1 MRTASAAVAP
11 RTFPGTAAAR
21 RLIAVVA
28 TCAAA
33 VLAFPHP
40 IAAQTPDPPS
50 LQSARAEQGQVV
62 LTFDAALDEAS
73 EPDPSAFTVTVRGA
87 ASAVSAV
94 DISGSVV
101 TLTLDEPLTVR
112 SVPTTLAYSPPAA
125 GALRNSDGVNAA
137 RFTGFAVEPAELW
150 IAHGSSD
157 LHSVLLDDEHVLLH
171 SGDGPATVDA
181 YHLDTGALSSPRGY
195 TLASAGRTRSLW
207 TDGTTLWAAAAD
219 RETDGR
225 MRADPGLVA
234 YSLASG
240 SRSDTKD
247 VCITGH
253 RYPIAPATR
262 PVPIGVA
269 SDGTTFWVSLEGS
282 RTLYAHRLRGGVALR
297 ERNINVADNNDEPH
311 GLFVRGR
318 TLWALSPD
326 DSKAFAYDTQTGA
339 PKPSLD
345 IDLSRR
351 HQGSDLQPVDLWSD
365 GKLIAVAYDDHTNS
379 NGDGVLIAAAPTALA
394 GGTTTTRA
402 TGSPGG
408 DRGGGG
414 GGGGRDDK
422 DSTATVVIV
431 NGWSAPDIGVAAVLS
446 ARTDNSAVLYTSGD
460 RLSAA
465 AADLLSDYR
474 PMRIFVV
481 GGTAAVGP
489 ATSAA
494 VDRLAR
500 EDAVTR
506 IAGTTRIAT
515 SAAVA
520 RRTLGA
526 PAAASVRPTVI
537 VANGWSPPDIGLA
550 AALSARIAG
559 SAVLYTVASELPAD
573 AQAVLRDYQPAW
585 VLIVGGHSAVSPA
598 VEAAITAAATSARVE
613 RHAGATRT
621 HTAAA
626 TARHIL
632 GEPTA
637 LTEQPTFILANGW
650 SPPDIGVAAAL
661 AARTPGSAV
670 VYTEA
675 GQLPEE
681 VSQLLRDYQSAR
693 ISIVG
698 GPAAISPSVQ
708 AAASAT
714 SPDARISRTS
724 GATRTQTAANI
735 ARRILGRPETATP

>member
-1 MRTASAAVAP
+1 MAYA
-11 RTFPGTAAAR
+11 
-21 RLIAVVA
+21 
-28 TCAAA
+28 
-33 VLAFPHP
+33 
-40 IAAQTPDPPS
+40 
-50 LQSARAEQGQVV
+50 
-62 LTFDAALDEAS
+62 LT
-73 EPDPSAFTVTVRGA
+73 
-87 ASAVSAV
+87 
-94 DISGSVV
+94 
-101 TLTLDEPLTVR
+101 
-112 SVPTTLAYSPPAA
+112 
-125 GALRNSDGVNAA
+125 
-137 RFTGFAVEPAELW
+137 
-150 IAHGSSD
+150 
-157 LHSVLLDDEHVLLH
+157 
-171 SGDGPATVDA
+171 
-181 YHLDTGALSSPRGY
+181 
-195 TLASAGRTRSLW
+195 
-207 TDGTTLWAAAAD
+207 
-219 RETDGR
+219 
-225 MRADPGLVA
+225 
-234 YSLASG
+234 SG
-240 SRSDTKD
+240 SRSYTAD

-282 RTLYAHRLRGGVALR
+282 RTLYAHRLRDATALR
-297 ERNINVADNNDEPH
+297 ERNINVADSNDEPH
-311 GLFVRGR
+311 GLFVRGS

-365 GKLIAVAYDDHTNS
+365 GKLIAVAYDDHTDS

-408 DRGGGG
+408 DGNGGGGGGSG
-414 GGGGRDDK
+414 GGGGRDDN
-422 DSTATVVIV
+422 DSTATVVIA

-465 AADLLSDYR
+465 AADLLSDYG

-481 GGTAAVGP
+481 GGAAAIGP
-489 ATSAA
+489 AANAA

-500 EDAVTR
+500 EDSVTR
-506 IAGTTRIAT
+506 IAGATRIAT

-520 RRTLGA
+520 RRILGA
-526 PAAASVRPTVI
+526 PTAASVRPTVI
-537 VANGWSPPDIGLA
+537 VANGWSPPDIGVA

-573 AQAVLRDYQPAW
+573 AQAVLRDYQPAR

-632 GEPTA
+632 GEPAA
-637 LTEQPTFILANGW
+637 LTERPTFILAVGW

-670 VYTEA
+670 VYTEP

-681 VSQLLRDYQSAR
+681 VSQLLRDYQPAR

-708 AAASAT
+708 AAASAA
-714 SPDARISRTS
+714 SPDARSSRTS

-735 ARRILGRPETATP
+735 ARRILGRP